1 MTLEGLLQS
10 NQRRE
15 STVFLSGDPSFPPTS
30 PAYPRSVFDGDH
42 DSGDRSGSSGDGS
55 RGQSPKPRFDPTS
68 LETPPPGAWGTQG
81 DSAPGPAAVPTNTGR
96 ANFADDHTATRDIA
110 PGSDATVVGA
120 GSLGGDSI
128 IGMST
133 RLPSVE
139 GYDII
144 RCIGHGGMGVVYEG
158 VQQATGR
165 RVAIKF
171 LLELT
176 HGSENARHRFE
187 REVEVVARL
196 QHPGIVR
203 IIDSGV
209 RKGRYFYVMDFV
221 AGKPMDECLVAG
233 TADIPTVLRAVIDV
247 CEAVDYA
254 HQRGVLH
261 RDLKPSNILMDPQG
275 RCYLLDFGVAKE
287 MGAAQSQRTLTI
299 AGEGQ
304 IIGTVAY
311 MSPEQANGKADEA
324 SVRTDVYSMGVI
336 AYEMLSGKLPI
347 DCDGALKDVLTA
359 ISEQDPPA
367 PSSHRAA
374 ISRDID
380 AVLLKALEKSP
391 DRRYATVGELALDLR
406 RCLTGEPVTARHL
419 SSAGRAWRWVV
430 RHSAI
435 SATVAI
441 AAAVVVVTSSVLIYR
456 IVQERNQTLKNLEL
470 ANNNF
475 MLLRDVIEAADPDRS
490 GEITVAQMLDS
501 ATNRLDKVPP
511 ESAPTEAAVREIIG
525 SVYRKLARY
534 EKAEATLRRALAIR
548 EQQQPPEK
556 AALSDCLHNLA
567 ATLYWQGNFTEAKGY
582 YERSLAIRREIYPA
596 DHRDIATSLT
606 HLAACELEV
615 GQPDAA
621 HRLYTDALNIRTR
634 LLGSEHEEVA
644 QAMNN
649 LAKSYMEDE
658 EFGRAEG
665 LFRDSL
671 AMIMRLRGEQ
681 YVGTA
686 AVSQNLA
693 RCLFDKGDATAALV
707 AYDRALAIRQARFP
721 NGHPVVA
728 ATLAGMARTNL
739 SLGNVDAA
747 LAQAQQAVDMVVRLK
762 QEQLPEAAEAR
773 SVLGSALLS
782 AGRPAEA
789 ADALRLARQTL
800 AGVRP
805 PPRLQLAIVDVELA
819 AAERIAGSTPDADQ
833 RITTTFAALRDAR
846 GRSSILLAR
855 QRDRL
860 LALGIPKELLEPGVT
875 PVPPGS

>member
-1 MTLEGLLQS
+1 M
-10 NQRRE
+10 
-15 STVFLSGDPSFPPTS
+15 
-30 PAYPRSVFDGDH
+30 
-42 DSGDRSGSSGDGS
+42 
-55 RGQSPKPRFDPTS
+55 
-68 LETPPPGAWGTQG
+68 
-81 DSAPGPAAVPTNTGR
+81 
-96 ANFADDHTATRDIA
+96 ATRDIA

-128 IGMST
+128 VGMST

-139 GYDII
+139 GYDIV

-287 MGAAQSQRTLTI
+287 VGGAQTQRTLTI

-359 ISEQDPPA
+359 ISERDPPP

-406 RCLTGEPVTARHL
+406 RCLSGEPVTARHL
-419 SSAGRAWRWVV
+419 STASRTWRWIT

-435 SATVAI
+435 SATVAS
-441 AAAVVVVTSSVLIYR
+441 AAAVIVITSSVLVYR

-501 ATNRLDKVPP
+501 ATSRLDKVPP

-548 EQQQPPEK
+548 EQQQPIEK
-556 AALSDCLHNLA
+556 APLADCLHNLA

-582 YERSLAIRREIYPA
+582 YERSLALRREIYPA

-658 EFGRAEG
+658 EFERAEG

-693 RCLFDKGDATAALV
+693 RCLFDKGDATAALA

-747 LAQAQQAVDMVVRLK
+747 LAQARQAVDMVVRLK

-782 AGRPAEA
+782 AGHPVEA
-789 ADALRLARQTL
+789 AETLRLARQTL

-833 RITTTFAALRDAR
+833 RITTAFSALRDAR
-846 GRSSILLAR
+846 GRSSFLLAR

-875 PVPPGS
+875 PASPGS